1 MIAIVQFMLIVTV
14 RSIINKKISTVVSWV
29 VALKKP
35 FQAMQR
41 NVFHGVACTPTS
53 DVHSIYQYASG
64 WQGGLPFAQ
73 QQVCHVP

>member
-1 MIAIVQFMLIVTV
+1 MSAGF
-14 RSIINKKISTVVSWV
+14 KKT
-29 VALKKP
+29 

-53 DVHSIYQYASG
+53 VVYSIPQCASG

-73 QQVCHVP
+73 QQVSHVP